1 MNHEK
6 LREWAESIEIR
17 TDLRE
22 TESKHQDKA
31 KEILALIKE
40 ARENPSLDVYER
52 LRKVQFISC
61 IGATD
66 YVSYCRYLQYCV
78 NQLDSDVRK
87 DEGATE

>member
-1 MNHEK
+1 MNREK

-22 TESKHQDKA
+22 SGSKHQDKA
-31 KEILALIKE
+31 KEIVALVKE
-40 ARENPSLDVYER
+40 AHENPCLDVYER
-52 LRKVQFISC
+52 LRKVQFIGC

-78 NQLDSDVRK
+78 NQLDNIVHLN
-87 DEGATE
+87 EGQTE

>member
-22 TESKHQDKA
+22 TGSKHQDKA

-78 NQLDSDVRK
+78 NQLDNVVRK
-87 DEGATE
+87 DEGQME